1 MTSSAPTPTTL
12 KRTIALTLALAF
24 ALTLTLALALTLTLT
39 LTLALARRSF
49 SCKILVSSGDNG
61 AAGEPR
67 GSCYPPNDPLGASQ
81 NTYPMWPQAS
91 PWVTVVGGTQFLA
104 TADDPQAEVVCSSAT
119 GGRITSGGGFA
130 GPWFSQDL
138 FSTPA
143 WQKTAVERY
152 LADNNQSTFAAFPT
166 AATPG
171 WNPTGRAFPDIAAYA
186 SWFPFV
192 GADGEISATPGT
204 SLSAPIAA
212 ALFSLANQALMRD
225 GYDTIGYANPM
236 LYWMG
241 ENCTDAF
248 NDITIGNNQANE
260 NEGTSCL
267 FGFPAAPGWDAAT
280 GFGSINFGPFVE
292 CAKRYQD
299 EVRNKGLEIL
309 PGESAAGQVAPAAG
323 QVAPAAWALAV
334 TLASLSLL
342 AV

>member
-1 MTSSAPTPTTL
+1 MWPTP
-12 KRTIALTLALAF
+12 
-24 ALTLTLALALTLTLT
+24 
-39 LTLALARRSF
+39 
-49 SCKILVSSGDNG
+49 
-61 AAGEPR
+61 
-67 GSCYPPNDPLGASQ
+67 
-81 NTYPMWPQAS
+81 S

-104 TADDPQAEVVCSSAT
+104 TAEDPQAEVVCSGAT
-119 GGRITSGGGFA
+119 GGEITSGGGFA
-130 GPWFSQDL
+130 GPAFSQDL

-166 AATPG
+166 AAGTPG
-171 WNPTGRAFPDIAAYA
+171 WNPTGRAYPDIAAYGA
-186 SWFPFV
+186 LFPIV
-192 GADGEISATPGT
+192 DVDGEISATAGT
-204 SLSAPIAA
+204 SLSAPMAV

-248 NDITIGNNQANE
+248 NDITIGDITANR
-260 NEGTSCL
+260 EGDECL

-299 EVRNKGLEIL
+299 EVRSVGLEML
-309 PGESAAGQVAPAAG
+309 PDGSYRGSPTDGGGLGRGDGLVQPPRAAGLVAPAAL
-323 QVAPAAWALAV
+323 ALAV
-334 TLASLSLL
+334 TLASLALL
-342 AV
+342 TV

>member
-1 MTSSAPTPTTL
+1 MVA
-12 KRTIALTLALAF
+12 
-24 ALTLTLALALTLTLT
+24 
-39 LTLALARRSF
+39 
-49 SCKILVSSGDNG
+49 SGD
-61 AAGEPR
+61 
-67 GSCYPPNDPLGASQ
+67 LGASGGPEGC
-81 NTYPMWPQAS
+81 YPASNPLSANHIDFWPQAS

-104 TADDPQAEVVCSSAT
+104 TAEDPQAEVVCSSAT
-119 GGRITSGGGFA
+119 GGGITSGGGFA
-130 GPWFSQDL
+130 GPTFSQDL

-171 WNPTGRAFPDIAAYA
+171 WNPTGRAYPDIAAYGA
-186 SWFPFV
+186 GFPIV
-192 GADGEISATPGT
+192 DVDGEISATAGT
-204 SLSAPIAA
+204 SLSAPMAA

-260 NEGTSCL
+260 ANENVGKSCL

-299 EVRNKGLEIL
+299 EVRNVGLEML
-309 PGESAAGQVAPAAG
+309 PDGSYRGSPTDVGGPTPPTDVGGPTPPTASGQMTAAAV
-323 QVAPAAWALAV
+323 VLAV
-334 TLASLSLL
+334 LPLL

>member
-12 KRTIALTLALAF
+12 TRTIALTLAFALAF
-24 ALTLTLALALTLTLT
+24 ALTLA
-39 LTLALARRSF
+39 LALARRSF
-49 SCKILVSSGDNG
+49 SCKILVSSGDSG
-61 AAGEPR
+61 AAGYND
-67 GSCYPPNDPLGASQ
+67 GNNCYSPNDPLVANDINS
-81 NTYPMWPQAS
+81 WPPAS

-119 GGRITSGGGFA
+119 GGGITSAGGFA
-130 GPWFSQDL
+130 GPALSQDL
-138 FSTPA
+138 FSTPV

-166 AATPG
+166 AAGTPG
-171 WNPTGRAFPDIAAYA
+171 WNPTGRAYPDIAAYGN
-186 SWFPFV
+186 WFPLV
-192 GADGEISATPGT
+192 DSDGKIGRVAGT
-204 SLSAPIAA
+204 SLSAPMTAA
-212 ALFSLANQALMRD
+212 FFSLANQALMRD

-260 NEGTSCL
+260 DGDKSCL

-280 GFGSINFGPFVE
+280 GFGSINFDPFVE

-309 PGESAAGQVAPAAG
+309 PGESAAGQVAPAA
-323 QVAPAAWALAV
+323 WALAV

-342 AV
+342 SV